1 MTKVNSPLPCG
12 PEHANGWSAFDAKG
26 RILRLDTGV
35 VVVPYLQH
43 RGYWEA
49 AILDGNDTYPR
60 GGYNICVFDK
70 DILDADELSA
80 TDSTARSP
88 SWARARA
95 HLQRCVDA
103 GIPTVN
109 VRQVLNLLSPTW
121 PDGNYEAAPQDRE
134 GSAEP
139 LNIGQAK
146 AFRDQLIKAVK
157 PFDNVKSIGALA
169 ATNIAIV
176 VGFDNGQ
183 RALIEITPA

>member
-121 PDGNYEAAPQDRE
+121 PGGNYEAAPQDHE
-134 GSAEP
+134 GRTHP
-139 LNIGQAK
+139 MNIDQVK
-146 AFRDQLIKAVK
+146 AFREQLIKAIERLDGV
-157 PFDNVKSIGALA
+157 DRVGVIEGTDHVLG
-169 ATNIAIV
+169 
-176 VGFDNGQ
+176 VGFDNGDDVFV
-183 RALIEITPA
+183 EITPA